1 MPSDSLPLLSLSS
14 LQSLLKT
21 QASAAVQNNTQS
33 EGQFEV
39 KVQSL
44 QNQPPY
50 FVLTLSDGKQQFNA
64 LSEWPLPLGS
74 SLILKLE
81 QSEQAQVLKVLNLTL
96 ATPEA
101 DDSLLPPALTAF
113 IKSRLPLTAGN
124 LAQSPTRHADLAQDA
139 LYPRLPPQNAAT
151 AAPVFKH
158 SALAPVLELIQ
169 KLTSLELAPPQP
181 AASRP
186 GATLAT
192 TANSDSPSPAPLKP
206 LVPFE
211 GAVRTN
217 PDANS
222 DAKLNTPVS
231 SPASPA
237 TAQASMQVQQILK
250 NWQQQLPTLEQL
262 GQVES
267 LKQAVKDNG
276 LSYEHKLW
284 HILTSANIPQDSAS
298 IFKNLWQKFA
308 AVTNSRPNS
317 APAEEALNLSG
328 MTNPSS
334 KAPSLGI
341 ETILAEIKAR
351 LEKPVTPA
359 AANAITPS
367 TPSLLQTLLSSDY
380 KAVISRALVQW
391 ANHLASQQGSASS
404 HSLPVQ
410 PQPSLNEH
418 TKLLQSALAQI
429 EHEQSTQLS
438 SKELQLSF
446 PLYYQD
452 GQQAREVRVH
462 LQQERE
468 SNPKDAN
475 KPATAWQLRLYFD
488 LRHLGE
494 LDVDLALHYPKVR
507 ATFWS
512 KEQRTLSLLQQELKP
527 LQERLKQLG
536 VEVEE
541 LHARYGALPEPSR
554 NQIRTRWVDERA

>member
-21 QASAAVQNNTQS
+21 QASVAVPNNAQG

-44 QNQPPY
+44 NSQPPY

-81 QSEQAQVLKVLNLTL
+81 QSAQALVLKVLNLTL
-96 ATPEA
+96 AAPAA
-101 DDSLLPPALTAF
+101 DDSLSPQILSDF

-139 LYPRLPPQNAAT
+139 LYPRLPPQSAAT
-151 AAPVFKH
+151 STPVLKH

-169 KLTSLELAPPQP
+169 KLASLELTPPQP
-181 AASRP
+181 ATSRP
-186 GATLAT
+186 VTTFAT
-192 TANSDSPSPAPLKP
+192 TASSDSLSPATLKP
-206 LVPFE
+206 LMPPE
-211 GAVRTN
+211 SATSAN
-217 PDANS
+217 P

-231 SPASPA
+231 NSASPSVA
-237 TAQASMQVQQILK
+237 AAQASTQALQQILK
-250 NWQQQLPTLEQL
+250 NWQQQLPTLAQL

-276 LSYEHKLW
+276 LSYEHKVW
-284 HILTSANIPQDSAS
+284 QILSSASAPQDSAS
-298 IFKNLWQKFA
+298 IFNSLWQKFA
-308 AVTNSRPNS
+308 ATANSPLRPT
-317 APAEEALNLSG
+317 PAEEALSLSG
-328 MTNPSS
+328 TATQSS
-334 KAPSLGI
+334 KAPNLGI
-341 ETILAEIKAR
+341 EAILAEVKMR
-351 LEKPVTPA
+351 LEKPFTQA
-359 AANAITPS
+359 ASNTAMPS
-367 TPSLLQTLLSSDY
+367 TPSLLQALLSSDY

-391 ANHLASQQGSASS
+391 ANHLATQQGSASS

-410 PQPSLNEH
+410 PQPSLNDH

-462 LQQERE
+462 LQQERDN
-468 SNPKDAN
+468 NPKDAN
-475 KPATAWQLRLYFD
+475 KPTTAWQLRLYFD

-494 LDVDLALHYPKVR
+494 LDVDIALHYPKVR

-512 KEQRTLSLLQQELKP
+512 KEQHTLSLLQQELKP
-527 LQERLKQLG
+527 LQERLKQMG

-541 LHARYGALPEPSR
+541 LHARYGKLPEPSR